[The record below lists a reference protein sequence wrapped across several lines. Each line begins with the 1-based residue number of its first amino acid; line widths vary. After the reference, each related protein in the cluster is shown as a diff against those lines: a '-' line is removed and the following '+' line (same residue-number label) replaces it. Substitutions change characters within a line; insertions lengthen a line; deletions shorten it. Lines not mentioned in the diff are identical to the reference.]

1 MNKYDHPPPLLLGTG
16 DSMSAGR
23 DGLRD
28 IIEAHASA
36 AQRGPLARL
45 RDDYD
50 DDNEERPVTVG
61 DAIEGAATTTT
72 DSARQAAALVSNQLS
87 HNMATAQIEQP
98 TTRSTALDP
107 LDSRNRPFN
116 INNLYITT

>member
-1 MNKYDHPPPLLLGTG
+1 MNNIDHPPRLLLGTS

-45 RDDYD
+45 QDDYD
-50 DDNEERPVTVG
+50 DDNEERSVTVG
-61 DAIEGAATTTT
+61 DAIEGAAVTTS
-72 DSARQAAALVSNQLS
+72 DSARQAAALVFN
-87 HNMATAQIEQP
+87 QP
-98 TTRSTALDP
+98 THNKCPLSLHYSTHP
-107 LDSRNRPFN
+107 LDAWRGSGAFN
-116 INNLYITT
+116 PLRVF